1 VVFVALKRPPR
12 RTNRVACEGTFTPH
26 PAPAPVSL
34 PGTLRRA
41 TPDDAP
47 AVARLLQVAYK
58 DNEKLGVE
66 YNAAAV
72 TEERVRRYLVRDEV
86 WVLERDGRLVATVG
100 LQRHIEVRR
109 LAVDPD
115 ARGSGVAA
123 ELLAFAEGEAA
134 QAGFRE
140 AQLFVDGDHPWLQ
153 GFYTRHGWEEE
164 GRVSVPE
171 YPGWEMVKF
180 QKRLGR

>member
-1 VVFVALKRPPR
+1 M
-12 RTNRVACEGTFTPH
+12 
-26 PAPAPVSL
+26 SL

-100 LQRHIEVRR
+100 LQRHIEVR
-109 LAVDPD
+109 
-115 ARGSGVAA
+115 
-123 ELLAFAEGEAA
+123 
-134 QAGFRE
+134 
-140 AQLFVDGDHPWLQ
+140 
-153 GFYTRHGWEEE
+153 
-164 GRVSVPE
+164 
-171 YPGWEMVKF
+171 
-180 QKRLGR
+180 